1 MTLPVE
7 SVLPEVLSALSE
19 DGQAVL
25 VAPPGSGKTT
35 VIPLHLIGRSGR
47 VVMLEPRR
55 VATRAAARRMASLLG
70 EEVGETIGYVTRDDR
85 RTGPA
90 TRIEVVTEGVLT
102 RRLQTD
108 PFLTGTSVVIF
119 DEFHERNLQTDLG
132 LALALDVRR
141 SIRPDLEILVMSATI
156 DASRIAGHLGG
167 AKVVR
172 ADGAIHPVEI
182 RWLPPARN
190 ASFDGHVAATIN
202 RSLRQDEGDILVFLP
217 GMAEM
222 RRVAAALHGGPAT
235 IHLLHGS
242 LGPAEQDAA
251 LTPGTRRKVIL
262 ATDIAESSLT
272 VEGVRV
278 VIDSG
283 AARAPRFDP
292 RTGMTRLQT
301 VSISRASADQ
311 RAGRAGRLGPGVA
324 YRLWS
329 KIEHGT
335 RPPQIEAEIGQVD
348 LAGLVLELALWGVG
362 DPDALPFLDPPP
374 ARAVQGARTLLESL
388 GAIDEEGAITA
399 RGRSMATLPLHPR
412 LGAMVVDAGDDTG
425 LACVLAA
432 LIGERDPFRGKP
444 DELPIDLATRV
455 AVIAGIGSHPAS
467 DPASV
472 DRVRRSAADL
482 ARRLGR
488 SIGTVDPGASGRML
502 VRAFPDRLAIR
513 RGTPGRFQIRAGPTA
528 WCPPQDPLAI
538 EQFLVAV
545 DLDGKRKDAR
555 IRLAAALDH
564 QDLIE
569 EFGSE
574 IVSVSTLEWSGDR
587 LVDVFEDR
595 LGGIVLGSRTERA
608 TPRQAVVD
616 ALLERLRRQGIGSLP
631 WSENANQIRRRV
643 TFLHR
648 RSGPPWPDLSD
659 EALTASCGE
668 WLGPRLAGCTAMA
681 DLDGIDL
688 SKVVKSMLGPLASQ
702 LDRLAPS
709 TVRLPGGRT
718 VQLDYTG
725 EIPVLA
731 ARVQDLFGLHETP
744 LVCGEPV
751 LVHLLSPAGRPVQI
765 TRDLERFWSGSWL
778 QVRKEMAGR
787 YPKHAWPEKP
797 G

>member
-7 SVLPEVLSALSE
+7 SVIPELLRALAD

-35 VIPLHLIGRSGR
+35 VVPLHLLGRNGR
-47 VVMLEPRR
+47 IVILEPRR

-70 EEVGETIGYVTRDDR
+70 EEVGETVGYVTRDDR
-85 RTGPA
+85 KTGPA

-108 PFLTGTSVVIF
+108 PSLPGTSVVIF

-132 LALALDVRR
+132 MALLLDVRR
-141 SIRPDLEILVMSATI
+141 SIRPDLEVLVMSATI
-156 DASRIAGHLGG
+156 DAGRIADHLGG
-167 AKVVR
+167 ARVVR
-172 ADGAIHPVEI
+172 ADGAVHPVEI

-190 ASFDGHVAATIN
+190 ASFDGHVAATIT

-222 RRVAAALHGGPAT
+222 RRVASALDGVTAT

-242 LGPAEQDAA
+242 LSPAEQDAA
-251 LTPGTRRKVIL
+251 LTPGPTRKVIL

-278 VIDSG
+278 VIDGG

-301 VSISRASADQ
+301 VSIARASADQ
-311 RAGRAGRLGPGVA
+311 RSGRAGRLGPGVA

-335 RPPQIEAEIGQVD
+335 RPPHIEAEIGQVD

-362 DPDALPFLDPPP
+362 GPDELPFLEPPP
-374 ARAVQGARTLLESL
+374 ARSVQGAKTLLQSL
-388 GAIDEEGAITA
+388 GAIDEGGRITDA
-399 RGRSMATLPLHPR
+399 GRAMATLPVHPR
-412 LGAMVVDAGDDTG
+412 LAAMVVDAGDDTG

-432 LIGERDPFRGKP
+432 LIGERDPFRGRP
-444 DELPIDLATRV
+444 DDLPIDLATRV
-455 AVIAGIGSHPAS
+455 AVISGIGSHPAADRGS
-467 DPASV
+467 I

-488 SIGTVDPGASGRML
+488 PIGTVDPGASGRLL
-502 VRAFPDRLAIR
+502 VRAYPDRLAIR
-513 RGTPGRFQIRAGPTA
+513 RGSPGRFQIRAGPTA

-555 IRLAAALDH
+555 IRLAAALDAS
-564 QDLIE
+564 DLMDA
-569 EFGSE
+569 FGSA
-574 IVSVSTLEWSGDR
+574 INSVATLEWSGDR

-616 ALLERLRRQGIGSLP
+616 ALLERVRREGIDSLP
-631 WSENANQIRRRV
+631 WSEQANRLRRRV

-648 RSGPPWPDLSD
+648 RLGPAWPDLSD
-659 EALTASCGE
+659 EALAATCRE
-668 WLGPRLAGCTAMA
+668 WLGPSLGNCTSMA
-681 DLDGIDL
+681 DLGKIDL
-688 SKVVKSMLGPLASQ
+688 TRVLKSMIGPQAAH
-702 LDRLAPS
+702 LDRLAPP
-709 TVRLPGGRT
+709 TIRLPGGRT
-718 VQLDYTG
+718 VPLDYSD

-731 ARVQDLFGLHETP
+731 ARVQDLFGLHTTP
-744 LVCGEPV
+744 LVCDEPV
-751 LVHLLSPAGRPVQI
+751 VVHLLSPAGRPVQI
-765 TRDLERFWSGSWL
+765 TRDLERFWSGSWH

-787 YPKHAWPEKP
+787 YPKHAWPENP